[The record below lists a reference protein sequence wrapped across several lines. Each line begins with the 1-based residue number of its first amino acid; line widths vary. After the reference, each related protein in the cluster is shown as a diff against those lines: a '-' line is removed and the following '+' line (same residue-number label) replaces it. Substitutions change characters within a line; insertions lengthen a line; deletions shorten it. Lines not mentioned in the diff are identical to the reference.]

1 MIDPAAWTPA
11 GGYRLEP
18 NALLAA
24 TETARNVLAVAG
36 PGAGKTELLAQR
48 ADFLLRAGVCPYPR
62 RILAI
67 SFKTDAA
74 ENLRKRVAER
84 CGSDL
89 ARRLDSHTFHAFAKR
104 LIDHYRVVLAG
115 DDALDHD
122 YEVGDQR
129 IARRRI
135 TFDDM
140 VPLATEILTSSAIA
154 RNAVRNTYS
163 HVFLDEFQDCTN
175 VQYRFILEAFCT
187 TPALFTAVGDS
198 KQRIMRFAGA
208 LDGVFERYVED
219 FAADV
224 CHLYQNF
231 RSAPRLRR
239 LQNEMVKVMEPAA
252 AVAED
257 DLLGDEGIVEL
268 LEHASCGEE
277 AADCADRIR
286 SWIEDE
292 GIPASEIAVLVRQQ
306 VHIYARSLA
315 HELEARGIAFRNEQA
330 LQDDFAQPVGELI
343 LDFLAVILHARQP
356 AAYQR
361 LMETLT
367 PSTGDDETDAR
378 NAARWRNVLQDARSQ
393 AHAILNTDEA
403 GESIVEMIRS
413 FLRSVGTDLLTSLS
427 PEYAAGD
434 RLKEVVDSVLGRIGE
449 LADGVG
455 GGTLAD
461 LKHVTDDGA
470 VRILTVHKAKGLE
483 FDTVVVLGVEHE
495 TYWGDQDDAR
505 ATFFVAVSRAK
516 RRLVFTV
523 AERRDRPPGA
533 SRWYTA
539 RTPYAE
545 YLEYVDAATRT

>member
-1 MIDPAAWTPA
+1 MIDPADWTPA
-11 GGYRLEP
+11 AEYHLEP
-18 NALLAA
+18 NAMSAV
-24 TETARNVLAVAG
+24 TETERNVLAVAG

-48 ADFLLRAGVCPYPR
+48 ADFLLRTGVCPYPR

-74 ENLRKRVAER
+74 QNLRKRVAER
-84 CGSDL
+84 CGADM

-104 LIDHYRVVLAG
+104 LIDHYRVVLTG

-122 YEVGDQR
+122 YKVGEPR

-140 VPLATEILTSSAIA
+140 VPLATEILTSSAVA

-163 HVFLDEFQDCTN
+163 HAFLDEFQDCTN
-175 VQYRFILEAFCT
+175 VQYQFVLAAFGA
-187 TPALFTAVGDS
+187 TPAQLTAVGDS

-208 LDGVFERYVED
+208 LDGVFERYVQD
-219 FAADV
+219 FEAEARY
-224 CHLYQNF
+224 LYQNF

-252 AVAED
+252 AVPED
-257 DLLGDEGIVEL
+257 DLLGDEGIIEVTKY
-268 LEHASCGEE
+268 ASCGEE

-286 SWIEDE
+286 SWIEDD
-292 GIPASEIAVLVRQQ
+292 GVAPSEIAVLVRQQ
-306 VHIYARSLA
+306 VHVYAQALTLA
-315 HELEARGIAFRNEQA
+315 LDARGIAYRNEQA
-330 LQDDFAQPVGELI
+330 LQDDFAQPAGELI
-343 LDFLAVILHARQP
+343 LDFLAVVLHARQP

-361 LMETLT
+361 LMATLT

-378 NAARWRNVLQDARSQ
+378 NAARWRSGLQDARSHAQ
-393 AHAILNTDEA
+393 AILTADQA
-403 GESIVEMIRS
+403 GEGLVEMIRS
-413 FLRSVGTDLLTSLS
+413 FLRSVGADLMTSLS
-427 PEYAAGD
+427 PEYAAVD
-434 RLKEVVDSVLGRIGE
+434 RLNEVVDSVLGRIGE
-449 LADGVG
+449 LADGLG
-455 GGTLAD
+455 GGSLAD
-461 LKHVTDDGA
+461 LTHVTDDGA

-495 TYWGDQDDAR
+495 TYWGDEDDSR

-523 AERRDRPPGA
+523 AERREKPPGA
-533 SRWYTA
+533 SRWDTT
-539 RTPYAE
+539 RTPHVE
-545 YLEYVDAATRT
+545 YLEYIKTATRT